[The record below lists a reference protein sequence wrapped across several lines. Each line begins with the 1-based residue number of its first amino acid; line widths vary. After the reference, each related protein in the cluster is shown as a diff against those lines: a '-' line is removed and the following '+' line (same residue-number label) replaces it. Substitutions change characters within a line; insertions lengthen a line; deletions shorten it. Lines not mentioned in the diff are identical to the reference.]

1 VKNWLKIIHY
11 IVCFHLQ
18 KLKRKH
24 GLTRIRKLKKIPF
37 ITDMKPFIITGI
49 GIIAFSNLI
58 VQLFG
63 QTIPSI
69 FMAFFKDVGEI
80 VVITAVF
87 VFALSWALKTRPVK
101 RPKHY
106 NVIIYDVF
114 GKESTID
121 GLRIEFKTHDVAWSF
136 MKEYKKS
143 YPLYNFAL
151 ISEFPKTDK
160 KTIFR
165 YI

>member
-1 VKNWLKIIHY
+1 M
-11 IVCFHLQ
+11 
-18 KLKRKH
+18 
-24 GLTRIRKLKKIPF
+24 KKIPF
-37 ITDMKPFIITGI
+37 ITDLKPYIITRI
-49 GIIAFSNLI
+49 GIITFSNI
-58 VQLFG
+58 VIELFG
-63 QTIPSI
+63 QTIPSV
-69 FMAFFKDVGEI
+69 FMAFFKDVAEI
-80 VVITAVF
+80 LFIAAVF
-87 VFALSWALKTRPVK
+87 VFALSWVLKTRPVK

-114 GKESTID
+114 GKESTVD
-121 GLRIEFKTHDVAWSF
+121 GLRTEFKTHDVAWSF

-151 ISEFPKTDK
+151 ISDFPKTDK